1 MILKKN
7 IATSDSGFIFNPST
21 GDSYSSN
28 PIGSE
33 ILQLLKQGNSPQE
46 IKKMILEK
54 YDVENGQLERDW
66 DDFKNQLKEANLIE
80 LQAI

>member
-33 ILQLLKQGNSPQE
+33 ILQLLKQGKTINE
-46 IKKMILEK
+46 IKHLILEK
-54 YDVENGQLERDW
+54 YDVEKSQLELDW
-66 DDFKNQLKEANLIE
+66 DDFKSQLKEANLIE
-80 LQAI
+80 P

>member
-7 IATSDSGFIFNPST
+7 IATSDAGFIFNPST
-21 GDSYSSN
+21 GDSFSSN

-33 ILQLLKQGNSPQE
+33 ILQLLKQGNTPQE

-54 YDVENGQLERDW
+54 YDVENSQLERDW
-66 DDFKNQLKEANLIE
+66 DDFKNQLKDANLIE
-80 LQAI
+80 L

>member
-33 ILQLLKQGNSPQE
+33 ILQLLKQGNTPQE
-46 IKKMILEK
+46 IKKVILEK
-54 YDVENGQLERDW
+54 YDVENGQFERDW

-80 LQAI
+80 L

>member
-33 ILQLLKQGNSPQE
+33 ILQLLKQGKSTGE
-46 IKKMILEK
+46 IKQVLLEK
-54 YDVENGQLERDW
+54 YDVEKSQLELDW

-80 LQAI
+80 A

>member
-80 LQAI
+80 L